1 MTETMLAPM
10 AKRGGTPRNIVRM
23 GTMTTPPPNPRREP
37 SNPARNAE
45 ANTTRKNSSGSKV
58 EAHSNAQRRAPT
70 SPRLESCELRGAMLP
85 GSLSMTLWRAS
96 P

>member
-10 AKRGGTPRNIVRM
+10 ANRGGTPRNIVRK
-23 GTMTTPPPNPRREP
+23 GTMIDPSSEAQERPEDPGHKRRGQHEKEELQWVQVATPRR
-37 SNPARNAE
+37 
-45 ANTTRKNSSGSKV
+45 
-58 EAHSNAQRRAPT
+58 QRRAPT

-85 GSLSMTLWRAS
+85 GSLSITRCRAS